1 MARWRRRTQLF
12 NQFDIDNDYHFLTD
26 HARHG
31 SYAKVRLIDFCGC
44 RSAHVRV
51 SHGVFHRRARA
62 IYIQRHFPCN
72 TVYGPPK

>member
-1 MARWRRRTQLF
+1 
-12 NQFDIDNDYHFLTD
+12 
-26 HARHG
+26 
-31 SYAKVRLIDFCGC
+31 
-44 RSAHVRV
+44 VRV